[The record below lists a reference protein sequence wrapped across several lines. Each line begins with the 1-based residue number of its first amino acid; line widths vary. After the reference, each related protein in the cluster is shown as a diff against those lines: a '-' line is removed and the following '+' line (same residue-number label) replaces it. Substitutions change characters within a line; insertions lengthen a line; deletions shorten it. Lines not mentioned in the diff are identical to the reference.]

1 MWLHG
6 GLNLESLSFAV
17 KYFLRSVQT
26 FIKVWNLSQ
35 ALGRSCSLFSILLVL
50 RKLRPGIGPS
60 SGLLVPALCSVS
72 TRSRISGAG
81 EAPSVGP
88 QSTGPPPR
96 HLRVR
101 YNLDTWLIS
110 RLQQE
115 KELVIDSSCYNN
127 TAKELNLG
135 ESLKLFKNCHAFH
148 RLLIFWDIKRNK
160 VKGEKIQQKRQIV
173 WRVSANVQT
182 SNNSFSSQFVHLKR
196 ISLKPFL
203 TPSGAQR
210 ILIFVHLSVQFKLA
224 LSAYSLGIFT

>member
-1 MWLHG
+1 MVWIWKVCHLR
-6 GLNLESLSFAV
+6 LNIFCVLCKHLSKCETWARHWAEAAPCF
-17 KYFLRSVQT
+17 Q
-26 FIKVWNLSQ
+26 
-35 ALGRSCSLFSILLVL
+35 FSL

-135 ESLKLFKNCHAFH
+135 ESLKLFKNCHALRIH

>member
-1 MWLHG
+1 MQWICGSTVVWIWKVCHLR
-6 GLNLESLSFAV
+6 LNIFCVLCKHLSKCETWARHWGEAAPCF
-17 KYFLRSVQT
+17 Q
-26 FIKVWNLSQ
+26 
-35 ALGRSCSLFSILLVL
+35 FSL

-81 EAPSVGP
+81 EAPSLGP

-148 RLLIFWDIKRNK
+148 RLLISETLKEIKWK
-160 VKGEKIQQKRQIV
+160 VKRYNKRD
-173 WRVSANVQT
+173 N
-182 SNNSFSSQFVHLKR
+182 LYE
-196 ISLKPFL
+196 
-203 TPSGAQR
+203 G
-210 ILIFVHLSVQFKLA
+210 
-224 LSAYSLGIFT
+224 